1 MEREV
6 KLKTDEERK
15 AALEAAFAR
24 IRPVVKANTEKDT
37 SVMGRLAKLAKAEPE
52 KEQEKTADKGKKKDK
67 KSLSLDEL
75 AKKQAVLDKKAKE
88 NGVEPISK
96 KNKKDEKEKENDKDK
111 KKDNEKK
118 NEDPIAKKQQEMKVK
133 YEKVALDSGCKIRQE
148 GPAWVMYSK
157 DEKQK
162 TDITSVM
169 EAINKF
175 NRGVDE
181 ANEQNKLNDK
191 AQGTTVKPT
200 NAPKKD
206 GNTTDIDRETKIQ
219 IVAEA
224 LPNVKDV
231 EGKQVFK
238 PEDCKKIAEIA
249 IDYSNDLR
257 ELEAMK
263 REAAK
268 LERKMEDER
277 KKNERDSDDNKKAR
291 DAQMYQNMIQN
302 QR

>member
-37 SVMGRLAKLAKAEPE
+37 SVMGRLAKLAKVEP
-52 KEQEKTADKGKKKDK
+52 KKKDK

-268 LERKMEDER
+268 LERKMEDEC